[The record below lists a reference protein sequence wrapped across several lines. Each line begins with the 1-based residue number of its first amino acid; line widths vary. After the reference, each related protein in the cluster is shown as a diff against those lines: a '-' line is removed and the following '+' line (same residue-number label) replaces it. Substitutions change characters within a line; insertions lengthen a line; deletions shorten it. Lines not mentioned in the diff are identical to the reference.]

1 MVETLLGI
9 ECGGTRTTALLVVE
23 DGKSFKAEFGPAN
36 LRLLDDAQ
44 LEKRFQE
51 VRGFQS
57 AAGPVLKG
65 LVIGMAGA
73 RTDVDKARIR
83 RVAASV
89 WPEVPCYATNDLE
102 TALAAVGSL
111 PRDRVRVLILSGT
124 GSCSFGWRPDGRM
137 QRFGGWGHLLGD
149 RGSGYDIGARA
160 LKAIAYEADLK
171 GEFPAL
177 GREILRSL
185 QLNSSEDLIDW
196 AGNADK
202 TGIAGLA
209 VCVFKMAEKKDRVA
223 QKILSDAAGILAN
236 DGVMCARL
244 LSKKCDNTE
253 FVLTGGIFKRQ
264 PEFSRKV
271 RACLRA
277 SYPKAKVQVLERESV
292 WGAIELA
299 KTRLGVDHV
308 EKTIAVAL
316 TEKKIAIP
324 TSTQLSPTEQRN
336 PRSMYL
342 DQLPTA
348 QAIELMTSEDARLP
362 KAILKESAHIEEAID
377 LIVAAF
383 KKGGH
388 LFYVGAGSSGR
399 IGVLDASE
407 IPPTFRAEPELVQGI
422 IAGGHTAL
430 WSAAEGAEDSPA
442 LGAAAIEGRGVG
454 ADDVVVG
461 IATSGRT
468 PFVWG
473 ALDAAKQRGAHTALI
488 CFNPYLKFDE
498 TLKPDVVIA
507 PCVGPEVLTGSTR
520 LKSGTATKMILNML
534 TTLSMTRM
542 GKVMSNLMV
551 DVNASNQKL
560 RERAVRIVREITNV
574 DKDAAQKALEEHQW
588 LVKAACKALGK
599 AF

>member
-1 MVETLLGI
+1 MAKTLLGI
-9 ECGGTRTTALLVVE
+9 ECGGTRTVALLVAA

-36 LRLLDDAQ
+36 LRLLEDGQ

-51 VRGFQS
+51 VRAFQFS
-57 AAGPVLKG
+57 HGPVLDG

-73 RTDVDKARIR
+73 RTDADKARIR
-83 RVAASV
+83 HIAGGV
-89 WPEVPCYATNDLE
+89 WPELPCYATNDLE
-102 TALAAVGSL
+102 TALAAAGSI
-111 PRDRVRVLILSGT
+111 PKDQVRVLILCGT
-124 GSCSFGWRPDGRM
+124 GSCSFGLRPDGRM

-160 LKAIAYEADLK
+160 LKAVAYEADLK

-177 GREILRSL
+177 GREILRNL

-196 AGNADK
+196 AKSADK
-202 TGIAGLA
+202 TEIAGLA

-223 QKILSDAAGILAN
+223 SKILSDVAGVLAN

-244 LSKKCDNTE
+244 LSKKRSNAE
-253 FVLTGGIFKRQ
+253 FVLTGGIFQKQ
-264 PEFSRKV
+264 QEFVKKV
-271 RACLRA
+271 RVCLRV

-299 KTRLGVDHV
+299 KTKLDLCVV
-308 EKTIAVAL
+308 EPPIAVSL
-316 TEKKIAIP
+316 TERKIAIP
-324 TSTQLSPTEQRN
+324 ESTQLSPTEQRN

-348 QAIELMTSEDARLP
+348 QAIELMASEDARLP
-362 KAILKESAHIEEAID
+362 KAILKESAHIEKAIEF
-377 LIVAAF
+377 IVAAF

-422 IAGGHTAL
+422 IAGGYTAL
-430 WSAAEGAEDSPA
+430 WRSIEGAEDSPA
-442 LGAAAIEGRGVG
+442 LGAAAIEGRGVAG
-454 ADDVVVG
+454 DDVVVG
-461 IATSGRT
+461 IAASGRT

-473 ALDAAKQRGAHTALI
+473 ALDAAKRRGAHTALI

-498 TLKPDVVIA
+498 TLEPDVVIA

-534 TTLSMTRM
+534 TTLSMARM

-560 RERAVRIVREITNV
+560 RERAVRIVREITNA
-574 DKDAAQKALEEHQW
+574 DKDAALKALEENQW
-588 LVKAACKALGK
+588 LVKAACQVLGK
-599 AF
+599 AS